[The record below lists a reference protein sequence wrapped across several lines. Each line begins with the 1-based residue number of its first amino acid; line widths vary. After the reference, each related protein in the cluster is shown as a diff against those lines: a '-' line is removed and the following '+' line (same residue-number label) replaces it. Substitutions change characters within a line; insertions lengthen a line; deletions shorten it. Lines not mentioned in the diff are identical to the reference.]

1 MNKNK
6 KIRKMKMRVQK
17 TSKMPSKKNNKQMC
31 LKKNLNSRRHDPF
44 NQIQNKKMIINKYGE
59 ILNEVT

>member
-1 MNKNK
+1 
-6 KIRKMKMRVQK
+6 MKMRVQK